1 VARFVWLIFMSAV
14 IGALLAGA
22 SFGAAYF
29 AVGEAL
35 GAPPPNMG
43 KRSVAFLW
51 DGMPGRRDHP
61 RAWRFAFG
69 PTRIPGAPSVTIYV
83 SPTGRLI
90 QASPSDLLDRIKAFH
105 NPPY

>member
-1 VARFVWLIFMSAV
+1 VARLVWLIFMSAV
-14 IGALLAGA
+14 VGALLAAA
-22 SFGAAYF
+22 SFGVAYLE
-29 AVGEAL
+29 VGDVL
-35 GAPPPNMG
+35 GAPPPDMG

-83 SPTGRLI
+83 SPTGKLI
-90 QASPSDLLDRIKAFH
+90 QASPSDLPERIKEFH
-105 NPPY
+105 NTGY